1 LKYYIILILLF
12 LSNLIFS
19 QKDSLVKE
27 YYFNGNINVSNNG
40 FSFIP
45 LFTLGEPATV
55 INLSIGS
62 DRFSFNPSLS
72 FDLNGLKPWVFDFIW
87 SYKLL
92 NNKKYNLTISQFVPG
107 LYFHKISYKKNNI
120 KQSAFSPWI
129 STVSTMDFFYSI
141 SQNFRF
147 GFTFFNAFPIKK
159 NEEQPNIARMLS
171 IKSQIGNIKLGDSII
186 INWSP
191 EIYFPKVDNQTGIF
205 AAQNISVRFN
215 NSPISI
221 SSSMNKAIDFGNFT
235 GKSFDWNI
243 GINYSFN
250 NKLIKKKDYI
260 RINN

>member
-1 LKYYIILILLF
+1 LKNYIIILLLF
-12 LSNLIFS
+12 LSNVLFS
-19 QKDSLVKE
+19 QNNSTEKE
-27 YYFNGNINVSNNG
+27 YHFNGNINISNNG

-55 INLSIGS
+55 INLSLGG

-72 FDLNGLKPWVFDFIW
+72 FDLNGLRPWVFDFIW
-87 SYKLL
+87 SYKIVS
-92 NNKKYNLTISQFVPG
+92 NKKYNLIFSQFIPG
-107 LYFHKISYKKNNI
+107 LYFHTISYEKNNI
-120 KQSAFSPWI
+120 KQEAFSTWV
-129 STVSTMDFFYSI
+129 STVSTIDFFYLI
-141 SQNFRF
+141 SSNFRF

-159 NEEQPNIARMLS
+159 NKEQPNIARMLS
-171 IKSQIGNIKLGDSII
+171 IKSKIGNIKLGESIT

-205 AAQNISVRFN
+205 AAQNISIRFN

-250 NKLIKKKDYI
+250 NKFIKKTK
-260 RINN
+260 INLNK